1 LLRANGDVTA
11 VDGSAQVPFTTSTA
25 GKFLVIRHR
34 NHLGIV
40 AQSPI
45 GANGQVV
52 DLTQTST
59 VVYGVEPTQVNGS
72 RRALWHGDANMD
84 GTVRYTGQNNDRDPI
99 LSQVGGVVPTNTA
112 SGYNRYDIN
121 MDGVV
126 KYSGNGNDR
135 DLVLQIIGGVV
146 PTTVRAAQLP

>member
-1 LLRANGDVTA
+1 
-11 VDGSAQVPFTTSTA
+11 
-25 GKFLVIRHR
+25 
-34 NHLGIV
+34 
-40 AQSPI
+40 
-45 GANGQVV
+45 
-52 DLTQTST
+52 
-59 VVYGVEPTQVNGS
+59 
-72 RRALWHGDANMD
+72 
-84 GTVRYTGQNNDRDPI
+84 
-99 LSQVGGVVPTNTA
+99 VGGVVPTNTV